1 MRGSNAAIENLRKVP
16 LFSACSKDE
25 LRKIM
30 SASTEMK
37 FSAGT
42 VLVSEVTTGHEFK
55 VIAEGKARV
64 DIGGKTIATLEAGDF
79 FGEMSLLDGGPRTA
93 TVTAETDLVAD
104 VIAQREFAA
113 LIETA
118 PHLARKLL
126 KGLAIRLRAAD
137 VQLAG

>member
-1 MRGSNAAIENLRKVP
+1 MRASNAAIENLRKVA
-16 LFSACSKDE
+16 LFSACTKDE

-42 VLVSEVTTGHEFK
+42 VLANEGAVGHEFM
-55 VIAEGKARV
+55 VIAEGNARV
-64 DIGGKTIATLEAGDF
+64 DIGGKTIAQLGAGDF
-79 FGEMSLLDGGPRTA
+79 FGEISLLDGGPRTA

-104 VIAQREFAA
+104 VIGQREFAA

-126 KGLAIRLRAAD
+126 KGLALRLRAAD
-137 VQLAG
+137 MQLYG

>member
-42 VLVSEVTTGHEFK
+42 VLVSEGTTGHEFM